1 MRVVL
6 ALLAA
11 GMAAACEGLIVVV
24 STGPT
29 PLYAGTAYTDA
40 GTIVV
45 GRPVSGVLVAYDTSV
60 QYRVVAPSTGTL
72 FVRVTWE
79 ASHGTLGMRLGDPWQ
94 HAPGGRPPLTA
105 RLTVRAG
112 QACPI
117 LISPPATQ
125 SGPLNLPY
133 TVVASME

>member
-1 MRVVL
+1 MKVVL
-6 ALLAA
+6 TLLAA
-11 GMAAACEGLIVVV
+11 GMAAACEGLVVIV
-24 STGPT
+24 STGPS

-40 GTIVV
+40 GTIIV
-45 GRPVSGVLVAYDTSV
+45 GTPVNGALFAYDTAV
-60 QYRVVAPSTGTL
+60 QYRVVAPTTGTL

-79 ASHGTLGMRLGDPWQ
+79 ASRGSLGLRLGDPWQ
-94 HAPGGRPPLTA
+94 YASGVRPPLTA
-105 RLTVRAG
+105 RLSVRAG

-125 SGPLNLPY
+125 NGPLNLPY

>member
-1 MRVVL
+1 MKVVL

-11 GMAAACEGLIVVV
+11 GIAAACEGLVVIV
-24 STGPT
+24 STGPS
-29 PLYAGTAYTDA
+29 PLYVGTAYTDA

-45 GRPVSGVLVAYDTSV
+45 GRPVNGVLIAYDTSV
-60 QYRVVAPSTGTL
+60 QYRVVAPSAGTL

-79 ASHGTLGMRLGDPWQ
+79 ASRGPLGMRLGDPWQ
-94 HAPGGRPPLTA
+94 NAPGVRSPLTA
-105 RLTVRAG
+105 RLSVRAG

-125 SGPLNLPY
+125 TGPLNLPY

>member
-1 MRVVL
+1 MKVVL

-11 GMAAACEGLIVVV
+11 GMAAACEGLVVVV
-24 STGPT
+24 STGPS

-45 GRPVSGVLVAYDTSV
+45 GRSVSGVLIAYDTSV
-60 QYRVVAPSTGTL
+60 QYRVVAPSAGTL

-79 ASHGTLGMRLGDPWQ
+79 TSRGPLGMRLGDPWQ
-94 HAPGGRPPLTA
+94 DASGVRSPLTA
-105 RLTVRAG
+105 RLSVRAG

-117 LISPPATQ
+117 LISPPAIQ
-125 SGPLNLPY
+125 NHPLNLPY

>member
-1 MRVVL
+1 MKVVL

-24 STGPT
+24 STGPS
-29 PLYAGTAYTDA
+29 PLYAGNVYTDA

-45 GRPVSGVLVAYDTSV
+45 GTPVSGVLIAYDTSV
-60 QYRVVAPSTGTL
+60 HYRVVAPSAGTL

-79 ASHGTLGMRLGDPWQ
+79 SSRGPLGMRLGDPWQ
-94 HAPGGRPPLTA
+94 DAPGVRSPLTA
-105 RLTVRAG
+105 RMSVRAG

-117 LISPPATQ
+117 LISPPATPN
-125 SGPLNLPY
+125 GPLNVPY
-133 TVVASME
+133 TVVASIE